1 MKVIVTGGAGFIG
14 SHLTQVLLEQQAEVY
29 VIDNLSTGKAGN
41 VPGRARLCQFDICQ
55 PEAEELIVSLAPDYV
70 FHLAAQADVQR
81 SLADPGEDS
90 RVNIAGTLRILGALR
105 RLGKG
110 KLIMASTSGVYGALD
125 KPLIGACDPVA
136 PISFYGLSKSTAE
149 AYIRLYH
156 ELFGTAYTILRYG
169 NVYGPGQT
177 PKGEGG
183 VVAVFN
189 EQLKKGGPLT
199 VYGDGEQTRDFI
211 YVADIAAANLAAMRS
226 GNGRT
231 LHVSTGIPTSI
242 NTLIERIAE
251 VTGRALTVHYAPG
264 KPGDIRHSCLD
275 PAETREV
282 LGWTSTYSLKEG
294 LLRTLQEVPK

>member
-1 MKVIVTGGAGFIG
+1 VKVIVTGGAGFIG
-14 SHLTQVLLEQQAEVY
+14 SNLTQVLLEQQAEVY

-41 VPGRARLCQFDICQ
+41 VPGRARLCPFDICQ

-81 SLADPGEDS
+81 SLADPSEDS
-90 RVNIAGTLRILGALR
+90 RVNVAGTLRILDALR
-105 RLGKG
+105 RLGRG

-125 KPLIGACDPVA
+125 KPLIAAGDPVA
-136 PISFYGLSKSTAE
+136 PISFYGLSKCTAE

-183 VVAVFN
+183 VVAVFK

-211 YVADIAAANLAAMRS
+211 YVADIAAANLAAMSS

-231 LHVSTGIPTSI
+231 LHVSTGTPTSI
-242 NTLIERIAE
+242 NTLIERITE

-275 PAETREV
+275 PAETSEV
-282 LGWTSTYSLKEG
+282 LGWTSSYSLQEG
-294 LLRTLQEVPK
+294 LLHTLQEYPK